1 MVIKMKIAIIGLG
14 LIGGSIAR
22 RLRGFHDCTIAAYNR
37 SRESL
42 DLAIADGVIDEAY
55 NTPGE
60 AMDNADLIIMCLYPQ
75 LNIDFVRDNLSSI
88 KDGAVITDVT
98 GVKGF
103 IINEMKKILPDTVDF
118 IGGHPMAG
126 REVGGYKSSTDTLF
140 NNAPY
145 IITPDKTNKPENV
158 ELIRSMAQYIGCRI
172 VVTTTPDEHD
182 SIIAYTSQ
190 LMHIVAVALCDNPL
204 LERSGSFAGGSLQDC
219 TRIAVIN
226 EKMWSELFVEN
237 KYHLADRITEFQDCL
252 EKMKQ
257 AVLNDDR
264 DTLEDIM
271 RHATAQKLKW
281 LMK

>member
-1 MVIKMKIAIIGLG
+1 MKISIIGLG
-14 LIGGSIAR
+14 LMGGSIAR

-37 SRESL
+37 TRESL

-55 NTPGE
+55 DTPGD

-75 LNIDFVRDNLSSI
+75 LNIDFVHDNLNRL
-88 KDGAVITDVT
+88 KPGTVITDVT

-103 IINEMKKILPDTVDF
+103 IIREMKKILPDTVDF

-158 ELIRSMAQYIGCRI
+158 QLIRDMAEYIGCRI
-172 VVTTTPDEHD
+172 VVKTTPDEHD
-182 SIIAYTSQ
+182 SMIAYTSQ

-204 LERSGSFAGGSLQDC
+204 LERSASFAGGSLQDC

-226 EKMWSELFVEN
+226 ETMWSELFVEN
-237 KYHLADRITEFQDCL
+237 KQHLAEQITEFQNTL
-252 EKMKQ
+252 ETMKQ
-257 AVLNDDR
+257 AALNDDR
-264 DTLEDIM
+264 KTLEKIM
-271 RHATAQKLKW
+271 KHGKEQKLKW
-281 LMK
+281 LMKG

>member
-1 MVIKMKIAIIGLG
+1 MKIAIIGLG
-14 LIGGSIAR
+14 LIGGSMAR
-22 RLRGFHDCTIAAYNR
+22 RLRGFHDCKIAAYNR
-37 SRESL
+37 TRESL
-42 DLAIADGVIDEAY
+42 DLALSDGVIDYACD
-55 NTPGE
+55 TPSE
-60 AMDNADLIIMCLYPQ
+60 AMNDADLIIMCLYPQ

-88 KDGAVITDVT
+88 KSGTVITDVT

-103 IINEMKKILPDTVDF
+103 IIREMKKILPPDIEF

-140 NNAPY
+140 DNAPY
-145 IITPDKTNKPENV
+145 IITPDKTNSPENIQ
-158 ELIRSMAQYIGCRI
+158 LIRDMAKYIGCRI

-190 LMHIVAVALCDNPL
+190 LMHIVAVALCANPL

-237 KYHLADRITEFQDCL
+237 KEHLADRITEFQDCL
-252 EKMKQ
+252 EDIKK
-257 AVLNDDR
+257 AVLAEDR
-264 DTLEDIM
+264 DSLEDIM
-271 RHATAQKLKW
+271 KFATKQKLKW
-281 LMK
+281 LAK

>member
-1 MVIKMKIAIIGLG
+1 MKISIIGLG

-22 RLRGFHDCTIAAYNR
+22 RLRSFRDCTIAAYNR
-37 SRESL
+37 TRESL
-42 DLAIADGVIDEAY
+42 DLALADGVIDEAY

-60 AMDNADLIIMCLYPQ
+60 AMAGADLIIMCLYPQ
-75 LNIDFVRDNLSSI
+75 LNIDFVRDNLDQLKS
-88 KDGAVITDVT
+88 GAVITDVT

-103 IINEMKKILPDTVDF
+103 IIREMKKILPETVDF

-158 ELIRSMAQYIGCRI
+158 QLIREMAEYIGCRI

-182 SIIAYTSQ
+182 SMIAYTSQ
-190 LMHIVAVALCDNPL
+190 LMHVVAVALCDNPL
-204 LERSGSFAGGSLQDC
+204 LERSASFAGGSLQDC

-237 KYHLADRITEFQDCL
+237 KEHLANRITEFQDTL
-252 EKMKQ
+252 ETMKQ
-257 AVLNDDR
+257 AALNEDR
-264 DTLEDIM
+264 ETLERIM
-271 RHATAQKLKW
+271 KHGKEQKLKW
-281 LMK
+281 LMKS